1 MLPLNYAILDY
12 QNIELPCFHYNGST
26 GVSFLLQQC
35 LSLDDFSEYWT
46 FRLLC
51 FWTIRLLDIRT
62 IGPSDY
68 WAFRLLG
75 LRTIRPLDYW
85 AFGLS
90 DLWTIGP
97 SDYRADTRFLLKMT
111 CFISRC
117 TSFCNRHM
125 EVLKC

>member
-12 QNIELPCFHYNGST
+12 QNIELPCFHYNGSA

-75 LRTIRPLDYW
+75 LRTIRPLDYRT
-85 AFGLS
+85 FRLLGLR
-90 DLWTIGP
+90 TIGTTP
-97 SDYRADTRFLLKMT
+97 V
-111 CFISRC
+111 
-117 TSFCNRHM
+117 FC
-125 EVLKC
+125 